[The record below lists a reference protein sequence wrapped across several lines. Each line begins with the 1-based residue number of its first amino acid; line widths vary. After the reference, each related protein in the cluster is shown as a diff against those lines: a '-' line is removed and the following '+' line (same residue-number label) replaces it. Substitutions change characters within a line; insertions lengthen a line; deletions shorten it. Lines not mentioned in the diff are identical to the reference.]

1 MSLILGPAH
10 TAGIDKSP
18 LPPINR
24 EAVDVP
30 DNAELGFSRPKTSKV
45 TRSPRK
51 LPKLPDGAVPALPP
65 AIEDAAEWP
74 QVEEAG
80 KADEGGGGGDDAD
93 KGDEAAA
100 AGIIPLPRALKMSKL
115 MA

>member
-1 MSLILGPAH
+1 M
-10 TAGIDKSP
+10 
-18 LPPINR
+18 PPINR
-24 EAVDVP
+24 EAAADVP

-74 QVEEAG
+74 PLE
-80 KADEGGGGGDDAD
+80 DAD
-93 KGDEAAA
+93 KADNGDEAPATAA
-100 AGIIPLPRALKMSKL
+100 PGIILLPL
-115 MA
+115 